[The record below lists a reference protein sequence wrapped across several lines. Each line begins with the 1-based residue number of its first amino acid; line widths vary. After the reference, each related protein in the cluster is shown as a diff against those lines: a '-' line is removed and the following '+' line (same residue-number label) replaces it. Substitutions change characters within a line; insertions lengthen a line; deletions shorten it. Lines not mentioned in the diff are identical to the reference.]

1 MARFLQPEHPVP
13 PRKVRELLI
22 RPLLRVFGLLIR
34 LLQPRIRLLL
44 QPLIRR
50 PRQGRLMRHPS
61 RTNRTNRIGPISLTS
76 TIITTGTMIK
86 TVITMTGMMMIG
98 AVKIV
103 TITTEAAI
111 TGMEMDRGEAGTT
124 DNRIRSQ
131 AGGSVLSSRLINEVI
146 GSARNPA
153 IEFWQT
159 TCEFHRLQF
168 YDPQDPTTA

>member
-34 LLQPRIRLLL
+34 VLQPRIRLLL

-103 TITTEAAI
+103 TIAMEAAI
-111 TGMEMDRGEAGTT
+111 TGLAMDQAGTT
-124 DNRIRSQ
+124 TNRIRSN
-131 AGGSVLSSRLINEVI
+131 AGGPVLRCRLIDEVI
-146 GSARNPA
+146 GSARYPA

-168 YDPQDPTTA
+168 YDPQEFTTA